1 MYLNISGGQSGAS
14 HPPMPPHPTLGQA
27 KPDPRLSP
35 LTLLCFL
42 LAIILL
48 GMSFFALAFAEEVAE
63 TSAADRSDPID
74 TALGVADGGQGLT
87 NVFGGTPEKP
97 EVKDLYLTLYADL
110 KTRPTSAALRNTA
123 AQYQYTESQMWGI
136 LEGDFSTLRRTRPD
150 LKNTEDI
157 LEEIERIQDTYDD
170 EMEQQQLKSQLVVDT
185 YPQEIFVNGDTSDS
199 GFDVVYDLEILELLL
214 FGDNQLSPTGG
225 EEGLPGELPQ
235 PPSEDESGAGP
246 SSGPTPA
253 SSGSGPSGGPSSSD
267 DSDEGEDEDEEP
279 SDEPDDEPGD
289 DEPEDSDESTPND
302 DDDNFDADAAPDTP
316 PHPAA
321 CTANTPIQDA
331 FEDIFARADS
341 EDDETSPEPAPDE
354 PVADED
360 APDFDGTRPPT
371 PSRDRA
377 PDDSGDSDT
386 SNPSNF
392 FNSDGSVRSAYT
404 PAPAKEWADAPNVC
418 NKVFCLKVRFTN
430 RPDPQYEPT
439 QNCVQCHVQ
448 NIVERLRATAATGL
462 TPGKVSGNFMEP
474 SMCKKS
480 LFNSGVSLNFI
491 PVAMP
496 IKTPGASR
504 LITGVDLGKEFEAF
518 MKRTWG
524 VEPERNFEQRLEQK
538 IKYGS
543 TIATP
548 GRTNEDIFNE
558 ALAAYEDE
566 LEEISETLERSYL
579 YSQFNGSTDFYQSMR
594 YELDQMSV
602 FFESYKVAITLAQE
616 VVEERKNN
624 LTPAE

>member
-1 MYLNISGGQSGAS
+1 MYLNRFYIMAALLLVMSLATLAS
-14 HPPMPPHPTLGQA
+14 AQNGQA
-27 KPDPRLSP
+27 EAATES
-35 LTLLCFL
+35 T
-42 LAIILL
+42 
-48 GMSFFALAFAEEVAE
+48 
-63 TSAADRSDPID
+63 AADRADPVD
-74 TALGVADGGQGLT
+74 VALGVADGGQQLT
-87 NVFGGTPEKP
+87 NTFGGTPERP

-123 AQYQYTESQMWGI
+123 AQYQYTESQMWAI
-136 LEGDFSTLRRTRPD
+136 LEGDFSTLNRTRPD
-150 LKNTEDI
+150 LKTTDEI
-157 LEEIERIQDTYDD
+157 LEEIERIRDTYED
-170 EMEQQQLKSQLVVDT
+170 ELNQQELKSQLIVDT

-214 FGDNQLSPTGG
+214 FGDDQLSPTGG
-225 EEGLPGELPQ
+225 EEDLPGELPQ
-235 PPSEDESGAGP
+235 PPSDDSSSSGAGP
-246 SSGPTPA
+246 ASGASGPFGLPY
-253 SSGSGPSGGPSSSD
+253 SGPSSDGSTEDDSGDEDDDGDGETDTDDDTDTDGNDDADSSD
-267 DSDEGEDEDEEP
+267 TNESDEK
-279 SDEPDDEPGD
+279 
-289 DEPEDSDESTPND
+289 TPN
-302 DDDNFDADAAPDTP
+302 
-316 PHPAA
+316 HAA
-321 CTANTPIQDA
+321 CTTDTPLQNA
-331 FEDIFARADS
+331 FEDAFASERSPSDS
-341 EDDETSPEPAPDE
+341 PTASTGDQPDLS
-354 PVADED
+354 DS
-360 APDFDGTRPPT
+360 RPPT

-377 PDDSGDSDT
+377 PDDTPDSGDSDT
-386 SNPSNF
+386 KNPSNF

-404 PAPAKEWADAPNVC
+404 PAPADEWADAPNVC
-418 NKVFCLKVRFTN
+418 NKVFCLKVRFIN

-496 IKTPGASR
+496 IKTPGAAR

-538 IKYGS
+538 VKYES
-543 TIATP
+543 TTISTP
-548 GRTNEDIFNE
+548 GRTSQDIFDE
-558 ALAAYEDE
+558 ALASYEDE
-566 LEEISETLERSYL
+566 LEKISESLERSYL
-579 YSQFNGSTDFYQSMR
+579 YSQFNGSTNFYQSMR

-602 FFESYKVAITLAQE
+602 FFESYKAAITLAQE